1 MGSRLKAPVIAYHP
15 YLNVYNKKHSIIY
28 YRNARM
34 MTFQSLL
41 KSISLKQLIS
51 TLNNT
56 HLQSPLPYYVL
67 KIGNNTPTVP
77 DNVALSLR

>member
-1 MGSRLKAPVIAYHP
+1 
-15 YLNVYNKKHSIIY
+15 
-28 YRNARM
+28 M

-56 HLQSPLPYYVL
+56 HLESPLPYYVL
-67 KIGNNTPTVP
+67 KIGNNTPTIP